1 MKIFE
6 YHGQKN
12 ISGERIHLARRKMKL
27 TQAELA
33 AQLQIKGVILERES
47 ISRIEIGD
55 RFIADFELRA
65 IAEILKVD
73 VNWLLGIDLDHDQT
87 LGGRGL

>member
-6 YHGQKN
+6 YHGKKN
-12 ISGERIHLARRKMKL
+12 ISGERIRLARKKL
-27 TQAELA
+27 ELSQTELA
-33 AQLQIKGVILERES
+33 AQLQIKGVILERDT

-55 RFIADFELRA
+55 RFLADYELKF

-73 VNWLLGIDLDHDQT
+73 VNWLLGSDGKDS
-87 LGGRGL
+87 